1 MDNTNIKE
9 LSEFEEYKNGLYESA
24 VVDDNINGL
33 LPIIP
38 FYLENE
44 EFRHAR
50 KLFTNVIA
58 PLVKSIGYIF
68 SNRIIVSLGQ
78 KMYETEMLDEYQSLT
93 YGEFYDRINMLPTFL
108 VKKILGE
115 LNCTT
120 SIFEDLLSFIYNQNK
135 LEAIELMRNNN
146 LDISLLSKKVI
157 LLTTLKSYSI
167 NYQKLY
173 NDEITPEEY
182 IQQIQEV
189 IAKNVDIEELDAEIS
204 MLKDW
209 VTDYLEVMSKLD
221 NVTNDTEEETL
232 DKEILRL
239 LISFPDLAKPLIS
252 IYWVIKDMSTIFESK
267 VLNEI
272 LMRDPAFYN
281 ELRKFYDY
289 NYNLEPLELPL
300 GIFEKELNDIYNRI
314 EKFCPRG
321 QNFLALFG
329 YGKLSRIIWTGGWLS
344 LSYFLKV
351 LYSGRLEEGKIKFK
365 KSVPTNIWD
374 NAVKLFVDNNHHHP
388 ILSSLNTRSIRFL
401 QEKAFAG
408 EIDSIFINVFKNI
421 ETRKS

>member
-173 NDEITPEEY
+173 NSE
-182 IQQIQEV
+182 
-189 IAKNVDIEELDAEIS
+189 
-204 MLKDW
+204 
-209 VTDYLEVMSKLD
+209 
-221 NVTNDTEEETL
+221 
-232 DKEILRL
+232 
-239 LISFPDLAKPLIS
+239 F
-252 IYWVIKDMSTIFESK
+252 
-267 VLNEI
+267 
-272 LMRDPAFYN
+272 
-281 ELRKFYDY
+281 
-289 NYNLEPLELPL
+289 
-300 GIFEKELNDIYNRI
+300 
-314 EKFCPRG
+314 
-321 QNFLALFG
+321 
-329 YGKLSRIIWTGGWLS
+329 
-344 LSYFLKV
+344 
-351 LYSGRLEEGKIKFK
+351 
-365 KSVPTNIWD
+365 
-374 NAVKLFVDNNHHHP
+374 
-388 ILSSLNTRSIRFL
+388 
-401 QEKAFAG
+401 
-408 EIDSIFINVFKNI
+408 
-421 ETRKS
+421 